1 MPIERSLERE
11 LKEALDRL
19 YDPVYLRQSR
29 LVRLLGL
36 QDSGNVAEALR
47 AVIARA
53 VEDLRPQPGLP
64 PMAKSLRT
72 YEILSSRYV
81 QQFTQQDVAHQLGIS
96 IRHLRREQIVAV
108 RTLANLLRDRFGLDE
123 DANGGDSEE
132 REAKAAPSEGA
143 VGLEQ
148 ELAWLGDSLSEH
160 VTRVEATLRECLGLA
175 QTLANRYAVDLVLDL
190 PERLPPVAEDET
202 VLKQL
207 ILNLVTTAIHCV
219 PGGEVSGAVRT
230 AGAVSTAPASRREN
244 GEVTVHIKA
253 TPATSGASQAPD
265 KDALEMAQ
273 HLAKLLKGRLTIYQA
288 QFPLEAVVALSSA
301 EQITVMAVEDNTDT
315 LQLWERYLQNTR
327 FELVSVTR
335 PQEAIETACRIEPQ
349 IIILDVMMPGVDGW
363 TLLRQLCNHTATC
376 TVPIIVCTV
385 LPQEELALSLGARA
399 FIRKP
404 VTRQA
409 FRAALERQIEA

>member
-1 MPIERSLERE
+1 MPTERSLERE

-29 LVRLLGL
+29 LVRLFELE
-36 QDSGNVAEALR
+36 DSDNVAEALR

-64 PMAKSLRT
+64 PTAKSLRT

-96 IRHLRREQIVAV
+96 IRHLRREQIAAV
-108 RTLANLLRDRFGLDE
+108 RTLADLLRDRFDLKD
-123 DANGGDSEE
+123 DANGGGSEE
-132 REAKAAPSEGA
+132 RAADAASPEDA

-160 VTRVEATLRECLGLA
+160 ITRVEATLRECLGLA

-190 PERLPPVAEDET
+190 SDRLPPVAEDET
-202 VLKQL
+202 VLKQI

-219 PGGEVSGAVRT
+219 PGGEVSL
-230 AGAVSTAPASRREN
+230 APRCED
-244 GEVTVHIKA
+244 GEVIVRIRA
-253 TPATSGASQAPD
+253 APATSGASQSPD
-265 KDALEMAQ
+265 KETLEMAQ

-288 QFPLEAVVALSSA
+288 HFPLEAVVALSSA

-335 PQEAIETACRIEPQ
+335 PQDAIETARRIEPQ

-363 TLLRQLCNHTATC
+363 TLLRQLRNHTVTC

-385 LPQEELALSLGARA
+385 LPQEELALSLGASA

-409 FRAALERQIEA
+409 FRAALERQTEA

>member
-1 MPIERSLERE
+1 MPTERSLEQE

-36 QDSGNVAEALR
+36 EDSGNVAEALR

-64 PMAKSLRT
+64 PTAKSLRT

-108 RTLANLLRDRFGLDE
+108 RTLANLLRDRFDLND
-123 DANGGDSEE
+123 DANGGDSQG
-132 REAKAAPSEGA
+132 REGDAAPPEGA

-190 PERLPPVAEDET
+190 PNHLPPIAEDET
-202 VLKQL
+202 VLKQI
-207 ILNLVTTAIHCV
+207 ILNLVTAAIHCV
-219 PGGEVSGAVRT
+219 PGGEVSLT
-230 AGAVSTAPASRREN
+230 SRCED
-244 GEVTVHIKA
+244 GEVIVRVRA
-253 TPATSGASQAPD
+253 APATSDASQAPD
-265 KDALEMAQ
+265 KETLEMAQ
-273 HLAKLLKGRLTIYQA
+273 HLAKLLRGRLTIYQA

-301 EQITVMAVEDNTDT
+301 EQITIMAVEDNTDT

-335 PQEAIETACRIEPQ
+335 PQEAIETARRIEPQ
-349 IIILDVMMPGVDGW
+349 IVILDVMMPGVDGW
-363 TLLRQLCNHTATC
+363 TLLRQFRNHTVTC

-385 LPQEELALSLGARA
+385 LPQEELALSLGASG

>member
-1 MPIERSLERE
+1 MPTERSLEQE

-36 QDSGNVAEALR
+36 QDRDNVAESLR

-64 PMAKSLRT
+64 PTAKSLRT

-96 IRHLRREQIVAV
+96 IRHLRREQNAAV
-108 RTLANLLRDRFGLDE
+108 CTLANLLRDRFDLDD
-123 DANGGDSEE
+123 DANGGDGKK
-132 REAKAAPSEGA
+132 READAAPSEDA

-190 PERLPPVAEDET
+190 PDRLPPVAEDET
-202 VLKQL
+202 VLKQI

-219 PGGEVSGAVRT
+219 PGGEVSL
-230 AGAVSTAPASRREN
+230 APRCEN
-244 GEVTVHIKA
+244 GEVKLHIKA
-253 TPATSGASQAPD
+253 APATSGASQAPH

-288 QFPLEAVVALSSA
+288 QFPLEAIIALPSV

-327 FELVSVTR
+327 FELVGVTR
-335 PQEAIETACRIEPQ
+335 PEEAIETARRIEPQ
-349 IIILDVMMPGVDGW
+349 IVILDVMMPGVDGW
-363 TLLRQLCNHTATC
+363 TLLRQLRHHTATC

-385 LPQEELALSLGARA
+385 LPQQELALSLGASD

-404 VTRQA
+404 VTRQT